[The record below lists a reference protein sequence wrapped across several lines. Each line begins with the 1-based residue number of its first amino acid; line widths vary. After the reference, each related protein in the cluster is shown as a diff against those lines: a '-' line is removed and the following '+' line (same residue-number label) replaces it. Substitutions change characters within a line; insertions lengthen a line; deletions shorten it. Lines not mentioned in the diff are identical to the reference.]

1 MNQATDGWTVTQ
13 ASSLCLKIGSGAT
26 PRGGS
31 DVYLDKGEYS
41 LIRSQNVYNGG
52 FSYNGL
58 AYISQNHARELNN
71 VEVYP
76 EDVLINITGDSV
88 ARSCMVPIAVLP
100 ARVNQHVAIIRSNPK
115 KLVPKFLRY
124 FLIQPSIQ
132 SHLLSMAGCGGTRAA
147 LTKAMLEK
155 IPIHMPENIEEQRA
169 IAAVLSALDDKI
181 ELNRQINKTLEEMA
195 QAIFKEWFVD
205 FGPFRDGG
213 MQDSELGLIPA
224 GWQVGRFTGIANILS
239 GGTPKTSVH
248 EYWNGEIP
256 FFSPKDASDS
266 YYVLDTE
273 KHVTVDGLRNCN
285 SKLYDPDTIFISARG
300 TVGKVALAGYPMA
313 MNQSCYALRGK
324 SGVNQYY
331 LFFQTLL
338 AVEQLKKNASGA
350 VFDAIVVSTFDSIPV
365 VIPPVDCIEKFRIV
379 VSSLMGMLFNN
390 QCENN
395 TLAAIRDTLL
405 PKLMSGEI
413 RVPVTEESA

>member
-1 MNQATDGWTVTQ
+1 MSADNICADW
-13 ASSLCLKIGSGAT
+13 
-26 PRGGS
+26 P
-31 DVYLDKGEYS
+31 
-41 LIRSQNVYNGG
+41 RSQLEQCVESIIDYRGKTPIKTTSGIPLITAKVIKKGRIDWGNVVEFISEDDYESWMNRGIPAPG
-52 FSYNGL
+52 AVVITTEAPLGEVAQLGTDKIALAQRVLTLCGKPGL
-58 AYISQNHARELNN
+58 LDN
-71 VEVYP
+71 
-76 EDVLINITGDSV
+76 T
-88 ARSCMVPIAVLP
+88 
-100 ARVNQHVAIIRSNPK
+100 
-115 KLVPKFLRY
+115 FLRY
-124 FLIQPSIQ
+124 VLQTVYVQGQLLARGSGTTVIGIKQSELRKVLLPVPS
-132 SHLLSMAGCGGTRAA
+132 LS
-147 LTKAMLEK
+147 
-155 IPIHMPENIEEQRA
+155 EQRA
-169 IAAVLSALDDKI
+169 IAAILSALDDKI
-181 ELNRQINKTLEEMA
+181 ELNRQMNKTLEEMA